1 MSTKLQMLA
10 YFLKSLSIEHYLV
23 QFEAKFWASTEN
35 MKCMGVFKTF
45 RQSQNENKFQ
55 HNYFIF

>member
-23 QFEAKFWASTEN
+23 QFEAKTY
-35 MKCMGVFKTF
+35 